1 MKTEIFID
9 RLSNIL
15 GKDVSRNISYS
26 EEDIQVVIKFIR
38 TGKIQIE
45 DIVAITSI
53 FAYVSYD
60 KTKELE
66 EEVTRYISL
75 NHKDIVSR
83 LDSFPQIHGLI
94 KETSPNINF
103 YKRILSSTFGGNL
116 IEDIWS
122 VTTQHLFKC
131 INGLYGVKYFL
142 LKLLLS
148 KSKEFDSWMKISV
161 RNDLKYALLD
171 ELLCDREFSSLS
183 DNAYSCSENPYI
195 RCLYFF
201 AIYENSSS
209 FENIY
214 TPNFPE
220 KDQLF
225 LSLFILLFHH
235 PIFYGEKDFDHKYEK
250 LIPLLDKIS
259 QSGLLTYLT
268 GNSFRGFRITFF
280 NRTTICLLLDRL
292 KDSELKKELFVWLY
306 NSIFEKDLGYI
317 NVRTILLVNV
327 IIKAIEENKTLL
339 PDLRKKYKKILEKTL
354 FPYSYNRNPES
365 WNSNIMM
372 LLFLTIALVLT
383 CPNDKDRY
391 ILNFKKARKKKHVQ
405 DELIDEMLTQ
415 LIEVQVS
422 F

>member
-83 LDSFPQIHGLI
+83 LDSFPQIYGLI

-171 ELLCDREFSSLS
+171 KLLCDREFSSLS
-183 DNAYSCSENPYI
+183 DNVYSCSENPYI

-201 AIYENSSS
+201 ARYENSSS
-209 FENIY
+209 FENIF
-214 TPNFPE
+214 TSNFPE

-235 PIFYGEKDFDHKYEK
+235 PIFYGEKDFEHKYEELVP
-250 LIPLLDKIS
+250 LIDKIS
-259 QSGLLTYLT
+259 KSGLLKYLT
-268 GNSFRGFRITFF
+268 ENSFRGFRINLF
-280 NRTTICLLLDRL
+280 NRTTICLLIDQLE
-292 KDSELKKELFVWLY
+292 DSVLKKELFAWLY
-306 NSIFEKDLGYI
+306 NSIFEKDLYHI
-317 NVRTILLVNV
+317 NEHSILLANV
-327 IIKAIEENKTLL
+327 ITKAIEGNSALL
-339 PDLRKKYKKILEKTL
+339 QNLKDKYKKLLQKTL
-354 FPYSYNRNPES
+354 FPYAYNRNHEA
-365 WNSNIMM
+365 WYSNIMM
-372 LLFLTIALVLT
+372 LLFLTIVLVLL
-383 CPNDKDRY
+383 CPVNKDTY
-391 ILNFKKARKKKHVQ
+391 ISNLKAARTKRHVQ
-405 DELIDEMLTQ
+405 DELINEMLSQ
-415 LIEVQVS
+415 LDRIS
-422 F
+422 T